1 MGLYKNEAV
10 RADSPFRT
18 GPLRTRA
25 DVEKIT
31 ADWVHWY
38 NHDRLHSELG
48 YLSREEYE
56 TAYYASP
63 PGPPPGDAANTET
76 A

>member
-1 MGLYKNEAV
+1 MGLNKNEAV

-18 GPLRTRA
+18 GPLRAQA

-31 ADWVHWY
+31 ANWVHWY
-38 NHDRLHSELG
+38 NQDRLHSSLG
-48 YLSREEYE
+48 HLTPEEYE
-56 TAYYASP
+56 RAYYAQQ
-63 PGPPPGDAANTET
+63 PGTPPGDAANQKT